1 MRLNRKTQ
9 PKKKDTRRR
18 APASRRF
25 YERLPLNGLRRHM
38 PRLILIAVLG
48 GVAGWLWQSGS
59 LQRGSEWLVTSTYQA
74 TAEWGLAVN
83 EVMVKGRDK
92 TDADTVLSQLEVQRG
107 TPILAFDPQA
117 ARRRL
122 EELPWVERA
131 EVERRLPDHIFVRLH
146 EREAMALWQLDRKLR
161 LIDGTGE
168 VIAGVETGGFGHLP
182 LVVGPDAAAH
192 APEILQVL
200 AQEQV
205 LAKQVSAL
213 VRVSERRWNVKLANG
228 IEVHLPEED
237 VEAAWRQLARV
248 EREQE
253 LFDRD
258 VATVDLRL
266 PDRLIIRTLSGQRPP
281 GPQQNKGT
289 DT

>member
-1 MRLNRKTQ
+1 MRVNRKTQ

-18 APASRRF
+18 ASASRRLH
-25 YERLPLNGLRRHM
+25 ERLPLNGLRRLM
-38 PRLILIAVLG
+38 PRLILVAVLG
-48 GVAGWLWQSGS
+48 AVAGWLWQSGS
-59 LQRGSEWLVTSTYQA
+59 LQRSSEWLVASTYQA
-74 TAEWGLAVN
+74 TADWGLAVN
-83 EVMVKGRDK
+83 EVMVSGREK
-92 TDADTVLSQLEVQRG
+92 TEAETVLAQLEVQRG
-107 TPILAFDPQA
+107 TPILAFDPRA

-122 EELPWVERA
+122 EELPWIERA

-161 LIDGTGE
+161 LIDGNGD
-168 VIAGVETGGFGHLP
+168 VIAGVEAKGFGHLP
-182 LVVGPDAAAH
+182 LVVGPDAAEH
-192 APEILQVL
+192 APQVLQMLGQERVL
-200 AQEQV
+200 AQ
-205 LAKQVSAL
+205 QVSAL
-213 VRVSERRWNVKLANG
+213 VRISERRWNVKLANG
-228 IEVHLPEED
+228 IEVHLPEENI
-237 VEAAWRQLARV
+237 EAAWHQLARV

-258 VATVDLRL
+258 VASVDLRL